1 MRRMRRKW
9 ESQSGASILLAL
21 LFLLVCMMVSA
32 SVLMAAASNAGKIR
46 SNYEEQQRY
55 LALSSALRLVAG
67 QIAEAEYTGGY
78 TVQRW
83 VVPIFDEE
91 GIRIGETK
99 YYHVRQTAGGLT
111 CGELG
116 GALDLT
122 KALDGV
128 YAREFTGPGRTAL
141 SGDETAPLPFESG
154 LKVTV
159 DGEDAVKEKFPEV
172 TVKAVLR
179 TDLRIRLSAELK
191 EGGGRSYRMEAE
203 LTASGLPALG
213 FVPDGDEFAGDA
225 SMPGKEGFSE
235 QARED
240 LPGGGAAPDVTWEL
254 DWIAKEVAGG

>member
-1 MRRMRRKW
+1 MRRMRGKW

-159 DGEDAVKEKFPEV
+159 
-172 TVKAVLR
+172 KAVLR

-191 EGGGRSYRMEAE
+191 EGGGRTYRMEAE